1 MVLYPVPQPRYPLR
15 INVGFLLHS
24 PIGTSRD
31 IHFDFPS
38 IQVTED
44 LEIKELKGIVRL
56 TRTTQGL
63 LLQGEFRGTKGE
75 DCVRCLSE
83 FQQYLETSF
92 DELYAFNSRSESD
105 SGLTVP
111 EDGNIDLAPLIRE
124 YLLIEVP
131 ISPIC
136 RPDCK
141 GLCPV
146 CGENL
151 NETIC
156 EHVAQSE

>member
-1 MVLYPVPQPRYPLR
+1 VAQPKYPLR

-24 PIGTSRD
+24 PIGSSRD

-44 LEIKELKGIVRL
+44 LEIKDLKGMVRL
-56 TRTTQGL
+56 SRTPQGI
-63 LLQGEFRGTKGE
+63 LLQGEFRGRKGE
-75 DCVRCLSE
+75 ECVRCLSE
-83 FQQYLETSF
+83 FLQYLETSF
-92 DELYAFNSRSESD
+92 SELYAFDERSVSD
-105 SGLTVP
+105 ADLLVP

-124 YLLIEVP
+124 YLMIEVP
-131 ISPIC
+131 INPIC

-151 NETIC
+151 NETTC
-156 EHVAQSE
+156 EHVAQSN

>member
-1 MVLYPVPQPRYPLR
+1 VSQPKYPLR

-24 PIGTSRD
+24 PIGASRD

-44 LEIKELKGIVRL
+44 LEIKELKGMVRL
-56 TRTTQGL
+56 TRTAQGI
-63 LLQGEFRGTKGE
+63 LLQGEFHGRKGE
-75 DCVRCLSE
+75 ECVRCLTE
-83 FQQYLETSF
+83 FMQYLETSF
-92 DELYAFNSRSESD
+92 SELYAFDERSVSES
-105 SGLTVP
+105 GLLVP
-111 EDGNIDLAPLIRE
+111 EDGNVDLAPLIRE

-131 ISPIC
+131 INPIC

-141 GLCPV
+141 GLCAE

-151 NETIC
+151 NENPH
-156 EHVAQSE
+156 EHVAQSD